1 MHHPLPKP
9 SPTVVFQQ
17 LDDGAVLFC
26 SRTEVYFGLNDVG
39 TFIWNQLPALSRMDE
54 LDGAM
59 ADRFKDAPADVLRA
73 DAREFLDALLSY
85 ELVVH
90 APAPDAE

>member
-1 MHHPLPKP
+1 VHHPLPKP

-39 TFIWNQLPALSRMDE
+39 TFIWNRLPELPHMEA

-59 ADRFKDAPADVLRA
+59 AERFPDAAADVVKA
-73 DAREFLDALLSY
+73 DAREFLEALLTY
-85 ELVVH
+85 ELVVR
-90 APAPDAE
+90 APAPEAD